1 MRMVYEM
8 SSGLFDEETIQAL
21 KQLFS
26 SFKKELNDYLVVD
39 DLEKLSEQEISTH
52 HHHHI
57 HAHREGCPTCA
68 EAKLLAEELSKISEG
83 KLRFKIIDLKNTET
97 AVLKPRYTPA
107 FIYDTPKKNIRY
119 YGLPS
124 GQEFA
129 PFIYIHQY
137 IANNVIKLPGEVVE
151 LVKSIETPLH
161 IKIFV
166 TPECPYCP
174 IVVDA
179 INQMGLVNDLLL
191 VETIEAIELPL
202 EADMYGVSYVPDI
215 IITDPEK
222 QTEYGVEPIERIN
235 GYMPPEELAKI
246 IKYASE
252 KLSKK

>member
-1 MRMVYEM
+1 MVYKM

-21 KQLFS
+21 KQLFG

-39 DLEKLSEQEISTH
+39 DLEKLSKQETSTH
-52 HHHHI
+52 HHHI
-57 HAHREGCPTCA
+57 HPHHEGCPTCG

-83 KLRFKIIDLKNTET
+83 KLRFKIIDLKNAET
-97 AVLKPRYTPA
+97 ATLKPRYTPA

-137 IANNVIKLPGEVVE
+137 IANNIVKLPGEVID

-246 IKYASE
+246 IKNASE

>member
-1 MRMVYEM
+1 MVYEM

-21 KQLFS
+21 KQLFN
-26 SFKKELNDYLVVD
+26 SFKRELNDYLVVD
-39 DLEKLSEQEISTH
+39 DLEKLSEQEISS
-52 HHHHI
+52 HHHI
-57 HAHREGCPTCA
+57 HAHREGCPTCG

-83 KLRFKIIDLKNTET
+83 KLRFRIIDLKNTET
-97 AVLKPRYTPA
+97 AILKPRYTPA
-107 FIYDTPKKNIRY
+107 FIYDTPKKSIRY

-137 IANNVIKLPGEVVE
+137 IANNIVKLPGEVID

-161 IKIFV
+161 IKVFV

-191 VETIEAIELPL
+191 IETIEAIELPL

>member
-1 MRMVYEM
+1 MVYRM

-21 KQLFS
+21 KQLFG

-52 HHHHI
+52 HHHI
-57 HAHREGCPTCA
+57 HAHRKGCPTCG

-83 KLRFKIIDLKNTET
+83 KLRFKIIDLKNTE
-97 AVLKPRYTPA
+97 AAILKPRYTPA

-137 IANNVIKLPGEVVE
+137 IANDMVKLPGEVID
-151 LVKSIETPLH
+151 LIKSIETPLH
-161 IKIFV
+161 IKVFV

-174 IVVDA
+174 VVVDTV
-179 INQMGLVNDLLL
+179 NQMGLVNDLLL

-202 EADMYGVSYVPDI
+202 EADIYGVSYVPDI

-246 IKYASE
+246 IKYAYE
-252 KLSKK
+252 KLSRQ

>member
-1 MRMVYEM
+1 MVYEM

-39 DLEKLSEQEISTH
+39 DLEKLSKNEVTI

-57 HAHREGCPTCA
+57 HPHHEGCPTCG
-68 EAKLLAEELSKISEG
+68 EAKLLAEELSKISGG
-83 KLRFKIIDLKNTET
+83 KLRFKIIDLKSTET
-97 AVLKPRYTPA
+97 AILKPRYTPA
-107 FIYDTPKKNIRY
+107 FIYDAPKKNIRY

-137 IANNVIKLPGEVVE
+137 IANNIVKLSREVVD

-179 INQMGLVNDLLL
+179 INQMGLVNDILLI
-191 VETIEAIELPL
+191 ETIEAIELPL

-252 KLSKK
+252 KLSKMS